1 MAVTNP
7 QPTAL
12 FPVPDDAVTAIRAEY
27 SSQLSSYVDL
37 SKLSDDEL
45 FAKLRAA
52 EADASHQLRVFFAPT
67 LVIPEGA
74 PQSEIDALEAAGTRY
89 VQEPA
94 YDYDP
99 EFFHG
104 ERWGFIV
111 VNHRPLISVRSIR
124 FAYPD
129 PTQQVWE
136 VPISW
141 ARTDRQYGHIRLVP
155 AAQSF
160 SAPLS
165 AFVMQA
171 LGGGRTIPFMIQ
183 VRYTSGLANAARDF
197 PELLD
202 LVKKM
207 AALRILQSAF
217 LPQSGS
223 ISADGLS
230 QSASVDVEKW
240 HDGIV
245 DKLGDLRD
253 AIHGIRMMVV

>member
-1 MAVTNP
+1 MSLFP
-7 QPTAL
+7 DKPTAVADL
-12 FPVPDDAVTAIRAEY
+12 KNEVALGAGAH
-27 SSQLSSYVDL
+27 VDL
-37 SKLSDDEL
+37 SGFSDDAL
-45 FAKLRAA
+45 YSKLMAA
-52 EADASHQLRVFFAPT
+52 ESDASHQLRAFFAPT
-67 LVIPEGA
+67 VVIPEDA
-74 PQSEIDALEAAGTRY
+74 PQAEVDALEAAGTRY

-99 EFFHG
+99 DFFMG
-104 ERWGFIV
+104 DRWGYIV
-111 VNHRPLISVRSIR
+111 TNHRPLISVQSIR

-129 PTQQVWE
+129 PMHQVWE
-136 VPISW
+136 VPIAW
-141 ARTDRQYGHIRLVP
+141 VRTDKQFGHVRLVP

-183 VRYTSGLANAARDF
+183 VRYTAGLANPTRDY

-207 AALRILQSAF
+207 AVLRILQSAF

-253 AIHGIRMMVV
+253 AIHGVRMTVV

>member
-7 QPTAL
+7 TPTAL
-12 FPVPDDAVTAIRAEY
+12 YSDPDAAVLALRTEY
-27 SSQLSSYVDL
+27 SASLSAYVDL
-37 SKLSDDEL
+37 SVMSDDDL
-45 FAKLRAA
+45 FSKLRAA
-52 EADASHQLRVFFAPT
+52 ESDASHQLRAFFAPT
-67 LVIPEGA
+67 VVIPEDA
-74 PQSEIDALEAAGTRY
+74 PQAEVDALEAAGARF

-99 EFFHG
+99 DFFMG
-104 ERWGFIV
+104 DRWGYIV
-111 VNHRPLISVRSIR
+111 TNHRPLISVQSIR

-129 PTQQVWE
+129 PTHQVWD
-136 VPISW
+136 VPIAW
-141 ARTDRQYGHIRLVP
+141 VRTDKQFGHIRLVP

-183 VRYTSGLANAARDF
+183 VRYTAGLANPARDY

-230 QSASVDVEKW
+230 QSSSVDVEKW

-253 AIHGIRMMVV
+253 AIHGIRMTVV

>member
-1 MAVTNP
+1 MS
-7 QPTAL
+7 L
-12 FPVPDDAVTAIRAEY
+12 FPDKPAAVAE
-27 SSQLSSYVDL
+27 LKNEVALGAGTHVDL
-37 SKLSDDEL
+37 SGFSDDAL
-45 FAKLRAA
+45 YSKLIAA

-111 VNHRPLISVRSIR
+111 VNHRPLISVQSIR

-207 AALRILQSAF
+207 AVLRILQSAF

>member
-74 PQSEIDALEAAGTRY
+74 PQSEIDALDAAGTRY

-111 VNHRPLISVRSIR
+111 VNHRPLISVQSIR

-136 VPISW
+136 VRRW
-141 ARTDRQYGHIRLVP
+141 VRNA
-155 AAQSF
+155 
-160 SAPLS
+160 LS
-165 AFVMQA
+165 
-171 LGGGRTIPFMIQ
+171 
-183 VRYTSGLANAARDF
+183 
-197 PELLD
+197 
-202 LVKKM
+202 
-207 AALRILQSAF
+207 
-217 LPQSGS
+217 
-223 ISADGLS
+223 
-230 QSASVDVEKW
+230 
-240 HDGIV
+240 
-245 DKLGDLRD
+245 
-253 AIHGIRMMVV
+253 